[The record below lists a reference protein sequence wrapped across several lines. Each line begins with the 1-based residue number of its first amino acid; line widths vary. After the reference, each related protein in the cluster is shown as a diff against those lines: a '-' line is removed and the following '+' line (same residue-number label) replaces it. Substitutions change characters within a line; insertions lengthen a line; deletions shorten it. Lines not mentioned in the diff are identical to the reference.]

1 METII
6 VEICI
11 ASTGMVADFMLPAHV
26 QLSKLIG
33 ELARL
38 IEQHFQETSFAK
50 EAPMLC
56 DMATRQFLPENQTLA
71 QAGIR
76 DGHRLMI
83 V

>member
-11 ASTGMVADFMLPAHV
+11 AATGNISDFMLPAHIKT
-26 QLSKLIG
+26 SSLIQELVRLVEQAYQEITYG
-33 ELARL
+33 EEPT
-38 IEQHFQETSFAK
+38 I
-50 EAPMLC
+50 LC
-56 DMATRQFLPENQTLA
+56 SLTDGSVIAGNLTLA

-76 DGHRLMI
+76 DGHRLML